1 MKHPSVSLRQLFQ
14 LHPPREQTTS
24 RGFLRSNTFERSDK
38 DCPSRRRSAAGL
50 SARPPK
56 ITFGEIHAS
65 GVREVLIYCRNHRC
79 SHSVEISADR
89 WPDDIRLSDIEPGVV
104 CSTCGKRGAEL
115 RPKFSQARMGK
126 LASAVVRAASMVGGW
141 RRSHA
146 TKCASPRRAARQ
158 GMWESC
164 IGATDLQ

>member
-1 MKHPSVSLRQLFQ
+1 MAGRPQARTMVQGATERD
-14 LHPPREQTTS
+14 TS
-24 RGFLRSNTFERSDK
+24 PERFRADVNTFERSDK

-56 ITFGEIHAS
+56 IAFGELRAS
-65 GVREVLIYCRNHRC
+65 GVRDVLVYCRNHRC
-79 SHSVEISADR
+79 SHSVEISADAGLMTSGSR
-89 WPDDIRLSDIEPGVV
+89 TSNRASSAPPAASAAP
-104 CSTCGKRGAEL
+104 SCGRSFRRRAWVL
-115 RPKFSQARMGK
+115 